1 MQSPFESIQNIMP
14 WVLNT
19 MVTVGYGVD
28 VPMLN
33 MGYVMGSMVVIFGM
47 LVIALPITVIGSN
60 FAAVYD
66 KMGD

>member
-1 MQSPFESIQNIMP
+1 
-14 WVLNT
+14 

-28 VPMLN
+28 VPILN
-33 MGYVMGSMVVIFGM
+33 MGYTMGAGVVIFGM

-66 KMGD
+66 KLGD